1 MEDPSS
7 TFTVALNHIKQCNNA
22 KKISRCKGIHWGDSK
37 NITEETK
44 KCNFSPL
51 MLLLLRLMLMM
62 MTMMGKPQWK
72 TAGHTMQWPVSLPN
86 GASAEGKTLM
96 FLASQADQADHNKTN
111 VSKVLMGGYY
121 LLIDCRLRLLESHRS
136 RISQI

>member
-7 TFTVALNHIKQCNNA
+7 TFTFALNHIKQCNNA

-86 GASAEGKTLM
+86 RAFVYFCIFTF
-96 FLASQADQADHNKTN
+96 FLTFLYFSILVHILF
-111 VSKVLMGGYY
+111 VHLYFLVVFG
-121 LLIDCRLRLLESHRS
+121 
-136 RISQI
+136 